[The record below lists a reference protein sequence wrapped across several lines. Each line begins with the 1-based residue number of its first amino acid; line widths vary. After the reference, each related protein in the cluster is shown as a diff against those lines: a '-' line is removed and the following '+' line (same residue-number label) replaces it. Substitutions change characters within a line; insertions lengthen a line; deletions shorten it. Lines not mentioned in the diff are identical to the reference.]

1 MGCQSFPKR
10 IGSHF
15 FEARADCKRRPLL
28 VGEITAGVTYD
39 VLGAGGNLMVAD
51 ASRATYIGNHQQR
64 HIICDACCIF
74 TEPGLPSLLGLSFSG
89 FDP

>member
-1 MGCQSFPKR
+1 
-10 IGSHF
+10 
-15 FEARADCKRRPLL
+15 
-28 VGEITAGVTYD
+28 